1 MNDFT
6 VYKLNYRGET
16 ELSYRGE
23 AIERGENFV
32 CVRAPFT
39 FKTRD
44 LGYVILK
51 TGDIF
56 TEWFY
61 NDKWYNVFRVQDV
74 DSGELKGYYC
84 NLTRPAII
92 SADHV
97 KAEDLALDVFVK
109 PDGSTL
115 LLDEDEYNNL
125 PLNAD
130 ERLQVQAAVA
140 EIQQL
145 VKQAISP
152 FDDLTSDSE

>member
-6 VYKLNYRGET
+6 VYKLNTLGET
-16 ELSYRGE
+16 ELSYQGE
-23 AIERGENFV
+23 VIERGENFV
-32 CVRAPFT
+32 CIRAPFT
-39 FKTRD
+39 FATRD

-61 NDKWYNVFRVQDV
+61 SDKWYNVFRVEDV
-74 DSGELKGYYC
+74 DSGALKGYYC

-92 SADHV
+92 SENDV

-115 LLDEDEYNNL
+115 LLDEDEYNAL
-125 PLNAD
+125 PLTEN
-130 ERLQVQAAVA
+130 ERTQVGKAVE
-140 EIQQL
+140 EIQKL
-145 VKQAISP
+145 VSEAVTP
-152 FDDLTSDSE
+152 FEDLAT